1 MGWSSSLPFLS
12 YGDKF
17 RRQRRLMT
25 QYFNSRN
32 VGIFDEAQ
40 EQGVHSFLNELL
52 DNPGDYRDI
61 TQRSDINM
69 HYVIS
74 LFATDGRSLTI
85 FILV

>member
-1 MGWSSSLPFLS
+1 
-12 YGDKF
+12 
-17 RRQRRLMT
+17 MT

-52 DNPGDYRDI
+52 DSPCDYRDI

-69 HYVIS
+69 HYVMTS
-74 LFATDGRSLTI
+74 FATDGRNLTI